1 MADTYS
7 SFGKFLLLK
16 QRSQDGLGTLWR
28 AGEMERDSFRR
39 IVWLRR
45 FDQAGLNRAALAAET
60 AVANQVSQVLKA
72 TNVVRNSVCGSEDGV
87 PYVAW
92 DYVPAQPLDQLMA
105 RAASEQFPIAIDN
118 ALLIVEKLAA
128 ALAAATAVEL
138 QGEALVHG
146 FLVPHL
152 VMVGNDGE
160 AMVAGFGL
168 ARGLRAN
175 LDRVAVKRTAAPYLA
190 PEVLA
195 NAPAA
200 TRRSDVYSLGAIL
213 FQLLCGQPLPADPV
227 GRAAALEH
235 PALAFDEGPVPADVL
250 AILAKTLSPRPD
262 DRFAS
267 AADFKREL
275 EKLLY
280 GGAYSPTTFNL
291 ALFMDRLYRNEI
303 EQEDR
308 EVQRERALDVAAH
321 YQPPKADEPEAPPS
335 APSRTGM
342 LAAVIGGVVVLL
354 GVIGY
359 LVLSRPA
366 SPPPIDQ
373 DAQKKMLQEL
383 VNTQVARALKE
394 KEDQLNQELQ
404 SEKAKTEELRKQLA
418 TQKQGPAAKQISP
431 EEQQQLQREL
441 AAREAEQKRKEDE
454 LAKVKQQQE
463 AEAAKARQQQA
474 QARAKLA
481 LRPTA
486 VPTAISAPAVVPPAA
501 PTQAPAPA
509 APPQAP
515 TAPPAAAPPA
525 PATAEVPVTTGLGSG
540 VREGDLVDFTQVD
553 VQPQNLVET
562 KVTLPHTVMF
572 ARSPISGYVIL
583 RALVNEKG
591 GVDQA
596 QVLRGLQPPRPE
608 IDNACIEAAR
618 QNRYR
623 PAMKDGKRVKTWIT
637 VTYHI
642 VIQPPR

>member
-45 FDQAGLNRAALAAET
+45 FDQVGLNRAALAAET

-87 PYVAW
+87 PYAAW

-128 ALAAATAVEL
+128 ALAAAAAVEL

-190 PEVLA
+190 PEVLG
-195 NAPAA
+195 NAPA

-213 FQLLCGQPLPADPV
+213 FQLLSGQPLPADPA

-321 YQPPKADEPEAPPS
+321 YQPPKADEPEAPPP

-342 LAAVIGGVVVLL
+342 LAAVIGGAVVLL

-359 LVLSRPA
+359 LVLSRPS
-366 SPPPIDQ
+366 SPPPLDQ

-404 SEKAKTEELRKQLA
+404 SEKAKTEELRQQLA
-418 TQKQGPAAKQISP
+418 AQKQGPAAKQISP
-431 EEQQQLQREL
+431 EQQQKLQREL

-454 LAKVKQQQE
+454 LAKLKQQQE
-463 AEAAKARQQQA
+463 AEAAKGRQQQA
-474 QARAKLA
+474 QASAKLA
-481 LRPTA
+481 LQPTA
-486 VPTAISAPAVVPPAA
+486 VPTTMPAAVAAPPAA
-501 PTQAPAPA
+501 PTQAPA

-515 TAPPAAAPPA
+515 TAPPAAAPA
-525 PATAEVPVTTGLGSG
+525 AAATAEVPATTGLGSG

-562 KVTLPHTVMF
+562 KVTLPRTVML

-608 IDNACIEAAR
+608 IDKACIEAAK

>member
-45 FDQAGLNRAALAAET
+45 FDQAGLNRTALAAET

-72 TNVVRNSVCGSEDGV
+72 TNVVRNTVCGSEDGV
-87 PYVAW
+87 PYAAW
-92 DYVPAQPLDQLMA
+92 DYVPAQPLDQLMV

-128 ALAAATAVEL
+128 ALAAAAAVEL

-175 LDRVAVKRTAAPYLA
+175 LDRVAVKRTATPYLA

-195 NAPAA
+195 NAPA

-213 FQLLCGQPLPADPV
+213 FQLLSGQPLPADPA

-321 YQPPKADEPEAPPS
+321 YQPPKADEPEAPLP

-342 LAAVIGGVVVLL
+342 LAAVIGGAVVLL

-366 SPPPIDQ
+366 SPPPLDQ

-431 EEQQQLQREL
+431 EEQQKLQREL
-441 AAREAEQKRKEDE
+441 TAREAEQKRKEDE
-454 LAKVKQQQE
+454 LAKLKQQQE
-463 AEAAKARQQQA
+463 AEAANARQQQA
-474 QARAKLA
+474 QASAKLT
-481 LRPTA
+481 LQSTA
-486 VPTAISAPAVVPPAA
+486 VPTAMPAPVAAPPAA
-501 PTQAPAPA
+501 LTQALAPA
-509 APPQAP
+509 APPHAP
-515 TAPPAAAPPA
+515 TASPAAAPPA

-562 KVTLPHTVMF
+562 KVILPRTVML

-608 IDNACIEAAR
+608 IDNACIEAAK

-623 PAMKDGKRVKTWIT
+623 PATKDGTRVKTWIT

>member
-7 SFGKFLLLK
+7 NFGKFLLLK

-45 FDQAGLNRAALAAET
+45 FDQAGLNRAALAGET
-60 AVANQVSQVLKA
+60 AAANQVSQVLKA
-72 TNVVRNSVCGSEDGV
+72 TNVVRNTVCGSEDGM

-128 ALAAATAVEL
+128 ALAAAAAVEL
-138 QGEALVHG
+138 QGVPLVHG

-168 ARGLRAN
+168 TRGLRAN

-195 NAPAA
+195 NAPAS
-200 TRRSDVYSLGAIL
+200 RRSDVYSLGAIL
-213 FQLLCGQPLPADPV
+213 FQLLCGQPLPADPA

-235 PALAFDEGPVPADVL
+235 PSLAFDEGPVPADVL
-250 AILAKTLSPRPD
+250 AILAKTLSPKAD

-321 YQPPKADEPEAPPS
+321 YEPPKAEEPETPPPT
-335 APSRTGM
+335 PSRTGM
-342 LAAVIGGVVVLL
+342 LAAVIGGAVVLL

-366 SPPPIDQ
+366 SPPPVDQ

-383 VNTQVARALKE
+383 VNTQVAQALKE
-394 KEDQLNQELQ
+394 KEDQLSQELQ
-404 SEKAKTEELRKQLA
+404 AEKAKTEELRKQLA

-431 EEQQQLQREL
+431 EEQQKLQREL
-441 AAREAEQKRKEDE
+441 AAREAEQKKKEDE

-474 QARAKLA
+474 QASTRLA
-481 LRPTA
+481 LQPTA
-486 VPTAISAPAVVPPAA
+486 VPTAVPAPVAA
-501 PTQAPAPA
+501 PPTAATQAPAPA
-509 APPQAP
+509 AAPQVA
-515 TAPPAAAPPA
+515 TAPPAAPTPA

-553 VQPQNLVET
+553 VPPQNLVET
-562 KVTLPHTVMF
+562 KVTLPRTTMLT
-572 ARSPISGYVIL
+572 RSPVSGYVIL
-583 RALVNEKG
+583 RVLVNEKG

-623 PAMKDGKRVKTWIT
+623 PAMKDGKQVKTWIT
-637 VTYHI
+637 VTYHT